1 MGEKL
6 YRPLIKEGDHLVR
19 SSKNPDRVRGQSRD
33 SNNKNPD
40 IVEWE
45 EVDVDESPSREELEF
60 ELQKIAYEEKRAEQ
74 DRALQR
80 LDNINSGLELLNNAL
95 TFLNDN
101 PEVAAALVIG
111 GQKIIHAISNAAS
124 KAKNR
129 IKSAFSR
136 KNRKIDEVA
145 ASARVRTSQISNVVP
160 NHECSVY
167 DGIVD
172 VDNTEREEMSIE
184 EARSLVIDIL
194 ANYISMKRNIDRLSK
209 AKINEINMPQLD
221 MNQVLSYMDTIVEK
235 YPALMDKQTS
245 ISVLDILNSN
255 NNRAENKKI
264 LEVLKIEDAS
274 ALYDYEVQY
283 KEKGQE

>member
-1 MGEKL
+1 M
-6 YRPLIKEGDHLVR
+6 
-19 SSKNPDRVRGQSRD
+19 
-33 SNNKNPD
+33 
-40 IVEWE
+40 
-45 EVDVDESPSREELEF
+45 
-60 ELQKIAYEEKRAEQ
+60 
-74 DRALQR
+74 
-80 LDNINSGLELLNNAL
+80 
-95 TFLNDN
+95 
-101 PEVAAALVIG
+101 
-111 GQKIIHAISNAAS
+111 
-124 KAKNR
+124 
-129 IKSAFSR
+129 
-136 KNRKIDEVA
+136 
-145 ASARVRTSQISNVVP
+145 
-160 NHECSVY
+160 Y

-283 KEKGQE
+283 KEKGQEWKDQFIPQVSLQRELDVL

>member
-1 MGEKL
+1 
-6 YRPLIKEGDHLVR
+6 
-19 SSKNPDRVRGQSRD
+19 
-33 SNNKNPD
+33 
-40 IVEWE
+40 
-45 EVDVDESPSREELEF
+45 
-60 ELQKIAYEEKRAEQ
+60 
-74 DRALQR
+74 
-80 LDNINSGLELLNNAL
+80 
-95 TFLNDN
+95 
-101 PEVAAALVIG
+101 
-111 GQKIIHAISNAAS
+111 
-124 KAKNR
+124 
-129 IKSAFSR
+129 
-136 KNRKIDEVA
+136 
-145 ASARVRTSQISNVVP
+145 
-160 NHECSVY
+160 VY

-274 ALYDYEVQY
+274 DLYDYEVRY

>member
-1 MGEKL
+1 
-6 YRPLIKEGDHLVR
+6 
-19 SSKNPDRVRGQSRD
+19 
-33 SNNKNPD
+33 
-40 IVEWE
+40 
-45 EVDVDESPSREELEF
+45 
-60 ELQKIAYEEKRAEQ
+60 
-74 DRALQR
+74 
-80 LDNINSGLELLNNAL
+80 
-95 TFLNDN
+95 
-101 PEVAAALVIG
+101 
-111 GQKIIHAISNAAS
+111 
-124 KAKNR
+124 
-129 IKSAFSR
+129 
-136 KNRKIDEVA
+136 
-145 ASARVRTSQISNVVP
+145 
-160 NHECSVY
+160 
-167 DGIVD
+167 
-172 VDNTEREEMSIE
+172 MSIE